1 MSRALIS
8 VPPKAKKGEVIQIKT
23 LIQHVMETG
32 FRPNSVGVIIPRD
45 IVTSFACTYNG
56 AEIFRCEMFPAM
68 AANPFLTFHTLATES
83 GRLEFVWS
91 GDNGFSVK
99 ESAQIKVE

>member
-8 VPPKAKKGEVIQIKT
+8 VPPKAKKGEVIEIKT
-23 LIQHVMETG
+23 LIQHAMETG
-32 FRPNSVGVIIPRD
+32 FRPNSTGVLIPRD
-45 IVTSFACTYNG
+45 IITAFTCTYNG
-56 AEIFRCEMFPAM
+56 TEVFSCEMFPAIS
-68 AANPFLTFHTLATES
+68 ANPYVTFHTVATES
-83 GRLEFVWS
+83 GTIEFTWS